1 MDRLF
6 VQLDDSSREAVN
18 VALKLGELLVDVI
31 NEGDKTSVDTLD
43 EDGHGSYSVSIISV
57 EDIGLPESLNSTLN
71 TGEPLVLESD
81 LSLSVYFKLIESDSV
96 LLIRM
101 PPDSNTNASL
111 RWVLTLSFYALV
123 AALLL
128 AWLYPHVRR
137 LRRLASVAKK
147 FGEGDLQQRVETSP
161 QSSMHDIEAEF
172 NRMAQRLQGLVD
184 DNKMLCG
191 AVSHDLRT
199 PLARLR
205 FGIDALSEQFAATSE
220 PDLGA
225 SIVDSYLD
233 RINADLYAMEQLVA
247 ALLEFARL
255 DQQLSELPLS
265 SVCLSL
271 IVRECSEAQVLNS
284 TRDIR
289 FENLIDD
296 AMILADERYASM
308 LVSNLLHNA
317 VKYSSHRVDIR
328 LSKTTRVELPGPEST
343 GLRQPVRGT
352 NRANSSHYLLV
363 IDDDGPGFDLQDI
376 NRLTKPF
383 EKGSNSTATDSAKSY
398 GLGLAIVVRI
408 AQWFNAELEFGVS
421 DDLGGARVSVKFI
434 AVQQSID

>member
-31 NEGDKTSVDTLD
+31 NQGDNTYVDILN
-43 EDGHGSYSVSIISV
+43 EDDHSSYSVSIISV
-57 EDIGLPESLNSTLN
+57 EDIGLPESLYSTLN

-128 AWLYPHVRR
+128 AWLYPHVKR

-147 FGEGDLQQRVETSP
+147 FGEGDLEQRVETSP

-205 FGIDALSEQFAATSE
+205 FGIDALSEQLTATSGTSL
-220 PDLGA
+220 DTSL
-225 SIVDSYLD
+225 VDSYLV
-233 RINADLYAMEQLVA
+233 RINADLSAMEQLVA

-265 SVCLSL
+265 AVCLSL
-271 IVRECSEAQVLNS
+271 VVRECSEAQVLNS
-284 TRDIR
+284 TCDIR
-289 FENLIDD
+289 LETLVDD

-317 VKYSSHRVDIR
+317 VKYSNQRVNVK
-328 LSKTTRVELPGPEST
+328 LLNSSELELTRQVSAGY
-343 GLRQPVRGT
+343 RQPVKEV
-352 NRANSSHYLLV
+352 NRVNNSHYLLV
-363 IDDDGPGFDLQDI
+363 IEDDGPGFDLQDI

-383 EKGSNSTATDSAKSY
+383 EKGSNLAVNDSAKSY

-421 DDLGGARVSVKFI
+421 SDLGGARVCVKFI
-434 AVQQSID
+434 AVD